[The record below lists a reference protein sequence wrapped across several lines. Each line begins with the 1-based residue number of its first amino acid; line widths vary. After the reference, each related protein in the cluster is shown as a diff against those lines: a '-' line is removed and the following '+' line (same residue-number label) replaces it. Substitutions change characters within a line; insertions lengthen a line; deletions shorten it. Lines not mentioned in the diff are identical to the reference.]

1 MTKGDDMNDKL
12 LYRVTEVALVLG
24 LSRAKV
30 YQLIQ
35 SGALLSVKI
44 DGSRR
49 VRAADLRTYVDRLGV
64 AA

>member
-1 MTKGDDMNDKL
+1 MSETKL
-12 LYRVTEVALVLG
+12 LYRVTEVAAALG

-35 SGALLSVKI
+35 AGTLASVKI

-49 VRAADLRTYVDRLGV
+49 VKAADLRAYVDRLGV

>member
-1 MTKGDDMNDKL
+1 MNNKL
-12 LYRVTEVALVLG
+12 LYRVTEVAAALG

-35 SGALLSVKI
+35 SGALVSVKI

-49 VRAADLRTYVDRLGV
+49 VRAVDLQAYVDRLGI